1 MSILYQ
7 LYMALDV
14 CSFLLLKPFTQSFW
28 NYLEY
33 HLCSESLLLQ
43 LSVVSP
49 FFDSFNSW
57 LIFSSGIYFI
67 LNSFFYPSSC
77 CRFLALHNSLGTI
90 IIEQILKYRYDF
102 FSPIGKSCLKTEL
115 QFSDYYCLL
124 AVHVLTDVWRETG
137 KNQ

>member
-57 LIFSSGIYFI
+57 LIFSSSSYM
-67 LNSFFYPSSC
+67 FFNKKFQC
-77 CRFLALHNSLGTI
+77 NI
-90 IIEQILKYRYDF
+90 
-102 FSPIGKSCLKTEL
+102 CLKFMLVYSAVSTMQTTHFYQQL
-115 QFSDYYCLL
+115 TNYPNFIYGIIYHFLTGWRWTPLLDTKCLCML
-124 AVHVLTDVWRETG
+124 SSIL
-137 KNQ
+137 